1 MNELPVIGSLRLPKN
16 FLDRNG
22 ANIASCKRLF
32 DVQKTDFRERDQC
45 FFAAVLSEMDKDNV
59 NSRKL

>member
-22 ANIASCKRLF
+22 ANIASCERLF
-32 DVQKTDFRERDQC
+32 DVQKTDFRERSMLFRC
-45 FFAAVLSEMDKDNV
+45 GFTINC
-59 NSRKL
+59 

>member
-22 ANIASCKRLF
+22 ANIASCERLF
-32 DVQKTDFRERDQC
+32 DIYKPVLERDQC
-45 FFAAVLSEMDKDNV
+45 FFAAVLP
-59 NSRKL
+59 